1 MSTDLAHRYSDVS
14 QACPIVFVHGSLSSR
29 RIWTPYSAEF
39 GTRQTI
45 AVDLPGYGDEPAW
58 PESALYRLTD
68 AAATIRSAIEARR
81 EQTDLVAHSFGAA
94 VALRYA
100 LNNPARV
107 RTLTLVEPTWFG
119 ILRDLGPK
127 ARRREE
133 KSFVWRGLSPRLVPI
148 RTACSRARLT
158 MCTAEGWAIAVGCR
172 GAGCRAAAPSRQ
184 GNSRDG
190 NRCRG
195 ALAAAVVFAAGGPI

>member
-1 MSTDLAHRYSDVS
+1 MALLCGRVRHGDV
-14 QACPIVFVHGSLSSR
+14 
-29 RIWTPYSAEF
+29 
-39 GTRQTI
+39 

-172 GAGCRAAAPSRQ
+172 VAGCRAARRHARVTRAMVIDAEERLRRLSSSR
-184 GNSRDG
+184 
-190 NRCRG
+190 
-195 ALAAAVVFAAGGPI
+195 LEGPL